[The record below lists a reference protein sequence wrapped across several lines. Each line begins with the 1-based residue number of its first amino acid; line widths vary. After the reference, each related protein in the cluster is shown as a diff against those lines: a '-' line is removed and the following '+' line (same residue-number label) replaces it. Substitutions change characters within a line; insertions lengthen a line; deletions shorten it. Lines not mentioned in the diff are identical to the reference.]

1 MKILRQPPYLSKD
14 KLFFGIIFSSLYFF
28 LYITLTVFG
37 GIYMFFCFIQNIYI
51 PPKILKQKNN
61 IYRL

>member
-28 LYITLTVFG
+28 LYITLTAWG
-37 GIYMFFCFIQNIYI
+37 NIYVLLFYSEHI
-51 PPKILKQKNN
+51 YSPKN
-61 IYRL
+61 IKTEE

>member
-51 PPKILKQKNN
+51 FPQK
-61 IYRL
+61 Y